1 MCRRRFFKS
10 YFYIDYNGVKYQN
23 GETVPV
29 SPFPAAGGS
38 VTITLVAARPWQITN
53 NTWLSI
59 SSIQD
64 KSGTYTIT
72 LTASANESYSSRS
85 GSFTANTLDERNRI
99 VVSFSQEPQASEKY
113 LTVSPNPLNLG
124 AEDSGTLVCYLH
136 YNGTVSI
143 VTPTW
148 SESSSVIQIDANGGV
163 TSNNTD
169 PSPVNNIPVTAT
181 YVHEGDTL
189 TTTSTVNVGAASIE
203 YRNLYVSPSAM
214 TLGKG
219 DEKGIQA
226 FVEEY
231 VNGHH
236 TRDMEVTLE
245 STWTSADDSIADV
258 SRSGNNEVVT
268 PVYGQGYFPD
278 TRNTTVTATYQ
289 GMTASCDVTVEPE
302 GYIEY
307 EIEVSPIRWT
317 LGYGETY
324 NNVIVTY
331 YVVTDGVRDDGTD
344 VTTNANTSYSPDNSA
359 TTVSVGA
366 NAVTLTGNNT
376 GTSNQDTYITVS
388 YPGCDSKNMV
398 ITNLPAVRDKRLVVT
413 PDPATINAD
422 GTSQMSAVY
431 EEWIGSTKVVSIE
444 LNPENVTWSITIGNE
459 YATIDVSGEVQG
471 TNETYET
478 QVVTVRGYYG
488 EKDVEDT
495 ADITVRAADIP
506 YNPNIVWLNDEIDLP
521 AYWTE
526 GGSSNESFE
535 FVDID
540 PSTIGIEVIS
550 GESLDVYNLY
560 VGTSDGSCDVA
571 PTSFNHETERLFI
584 GTVRVSGLGLDGTIC
599 YDDLDVYQEAGVETY
614 LLIEHEAE
622 HTDARSDIAGASLIY
637 TIQFSGIEEGSLAIS
652 GYEGNISDAYI
663 RVDGE
668 SMSVTLD
675 SNTALTQVTSDL
687 YIIAMTVYGDEI
699 SAHLIITQ
707 PAYVPTCSLVWDV
720 NTFCGDT
727 KCITVAAYR
736 SGNYEQDDLI
746 ETIGYVPQNVS
757 NISLSIISDTD
768 GMIDNGTL
776 AGNNRAQYVIYV
788 NPLNTERYA
797 IVRVE
802 GDGADGNT
810 HHDDLIIFQ
819 RYVEPDLL
827 VNGDAIHEVT
837 VTSAFTGNDYTLAWH
852 YADPDSVGIVSY
864 NGFITS
870 CTMGQKTTGGD
881 DGECDITVEVAPNT
895 GSSVFENVVIFTGT
909 SVLGLPMTAELHI
922 YQEQQDVPL
931 ITLTWNYSVHFIGR
945 PPQNN
950 FSIRFDLYNGNDEKI
965 WDNDLIESSY
975 DDSQVDQT
983 FSDTATFSVPAS
995 TSFAGLYAENSPA
1008 YTGQYWETVS
1018 KVGNVITTE
1027 LVVPS
1032 VEPIEL
1038 DIHVQAFSDAA
1049 TGSFPFEITL
1059 QSLSYEDQT
1068 PVSDAWITQA
1078 TTEAG
1083 STMIDILA
1091 NTGNTTPATLAFQDF
1106 RTRMGYW
1113 LGIHVDNQD
1122 TGTYSDI
1129 AVVIEDGTHQL
1140 DELQVM
1146 GSEGAYMVFVGG
1158 EDYDWDNGDLFIKL
1172 IDNTQPSCNFEL
1184 TYPGSTAISFN
1195 ADPTFYLDYDG
1206 NLDDDT
1212 IGLYNKSGDAFIN
1225 EITIEDVTPTRK
1237 KVIVDLEP
1245 NCSTSDKLLLFTLSA
1260 RCGSTMVTATSDQVM
1275 QSHSQGYSVTVNEQ
1289 RGFFVMVQNRL
1300 NYDIKLNSFQVY
1312 VRNDCQESSNVF
1324 QYPAPA
1330 LTIPANSS
1338 VNASDIKTEGQ
1349 YVRPNDTYAWANV
1362 SLSDVQNGTNVQ
1374 VSVGGYTDNLT
1385 YSGTNLEARFP
1396 LTRLLTLNDSS
1407 FILVIG

>member
-38 VTITLVAARPWQITN
+38 VTITLVAARPWQIVN
-53 NTWLSI
+53 NSWLSI

-64 KSGTYTIT
+64 KSGTYAIT
-72 LTASANESYSSRS
+72 LTASVNESYSSRS

-113 LTVSPNPLNLG
+113 LTISPDPLNLG
-124 AEDSGTLVCYLH
+124 AEDSGTLVCYFH
-136 YNGTVSI
+136 YNGTVSV

-148 SESSSVIQIDANGGV
+148 SESSPVIQIDANGGA

-189 TTTSTVNVGAASIE
+189 TATSFVNVGAAS
-203 YRNLYVSPSAM
+203 V
-214 TLGKG
+214 
-219 DEKGIQA
+219 
-226 FVEEY
+226 
-231 VNGHH
+231 
-236 TRDMEVTLE
+236 
-245 STWTSADDSIADV
+245 
-258 SRSGNNEVVT
+258 
-268 PVYGQGYFPD
+268 
-278 TRNTTVTATYQ
+278 
-289 GMTASCDVTVEPE
+289 
-302 GYIEY
+302 EY
-307 EIEVSPIRWT
+307 EIVVSPTTRA
-317 LGYGETY
+317 LAYGETY
-324 NNVIVTY
+324 NGVTVTY
-331 YVVTDGVRDDGTD
+331 YVITNGVRDAGTD
-344 VTTNANTSYSPDNSA
+344 VTTTANYSPDNSA
-359 TTVSVGA
+359 TTVYVGA

-376 GTSNQDTYITVS
+376 GTTSQDTVITVS
-388 YPGCDSKNMV
+388 YPNCVFKTITV
-398 ITNLPAVRDKRLVVT
+398 TNLPAVRDKRLIIT

-431 EEWIGSTKVVSIE
+431 EEWIGSTKVVSINLE
-444 LNPENVTWSITIGNE
+444 PEDVTWSITVGNE
-459 YATIDVSGEVQG
+459 YATIDAGGEVQG

-478 QVVTVRGYYG
+478 QVVTVHGYYG

-495 ADITVRAADIP
+495 ADITVRGAD
-506 YNPNIVWLNDEIDLP
+506 
-521 AYWTE
+521 
-526 GGSSNESFE
+526 
-535 FVDID
+535 
-540 PSTIGIEVIS
+540 
-550 GESLDVYNLY
+550 
-560 VGTSDGSCDVA
+560 
-571 PTSFNHETERLFI
+571 
-584 GTVRVSGLGLDGTIC
+584 
-599 YDDLDVYQEAGVETY
+599 
-614 LLIEHEAE
+614 
-622 HTDARSDIAGASLIY
+622 
-637 TIQFSGIEEGSLAIS
+637 
-652 GYEGNISDAYI
+652 
-663 RVDGE
+663 
-668 SMSVTLD
+668 
-675 SNTALTQVTSDL
+675 
-687 YIIAMTVYGDEI
+687 
-699 SAHLIITQ
+699 
-707 PAYVPTCSLVWDV
+707 VPTCSLVWDI

-727 KCITVAAYR
+727 KYVIVDAYR
-736 SGNYEQDDLI
+736 PGNYEQDDLI
-746 ETIGYVPQNVS
+746 EAVGYIPQNVS
-757 NISLSIISDTD
+757 NISLSIVSDTD

-776 AGNNRAQYVIYV
+776 AGNNRAQYVILI
-788 NPLNTERYA
+788 NPLNTERHA
-797 IVRVE
+797 IVRIE

-810 HHDDLIIFQ
+810 YHDDLIIFQ

-827 VNGDAIHEVT
+827 VNGSAIYEVT

-852 YADPDSVGIVSY
+852 YADPNSVGIVSY

-870 CTMGQKTTGGD
+870 CTMGQKTTNVD

-895 GSSVFENVVIFTGT
+895 GSSVFENVVIFSGM
-909 SVLGLPMTAELHI
+909 SVLGERMTAELHI
-922 YQEQQDVPL
+922 SQEPQYVPTVT
-931 ITLTWNYSVHFIGR
+931 ITWNYSVHFIGR
-945 PPQNN
+945 PPQGS
-950 FSIRFDLYNGNDEKI
+950 FDIRFDLYNGNNENI
-965 WDNDLIESSY
+965 WDTELSDSSY
-975 DDSQVDQT
+975 DDTEVNQT
-983 FSDTATFSVPAS
+983 FTGTTTITVPAS
-995 TSFAGLYAENSPA
+995 TSFAGLKAENNPQ

-1032 VEPIEL
+1032 VVPIEL

-1078 TTEAG
+1078 TTETG
-1083 STMIDILA
+1083 STTIDVLA

-1140 DELQVM
+1140 DELSVI
-1146 GSEGAYMVFVGG
+1146 GSGGDYMVFVGG

-1172 IDNTQPSCNFEL
+1172 IDNTQPPCNFEL
-1184 TYPGSTAISFN
+1184 TYPGSTAISFD

-1206 NLDDDT
+1206 NLDENT
-1212 IGLYNKSGDAFIN
+1212 IGLYNNPGSALIN
-1225 EITIEDVTPTRK
+1225 EITIEDVTSTRK

-1245 NCSTSDKLLLFTLSA
+1245 NCSTSDRLLLFTLSA

-1300 NYDIKLNSFQVY
+1300 NYDVKLNSFQVY
-1312 VRNDCQESSNVF
+1312 VMNDCQASVNVF
-1324 QYPAPA
+1324 QYPGPA

-1338 VNASDIKTEGQ
+1338 VNASDIKSEGQ

-1362 SLSDVQNGTNVQ
+1362 ALSDVQNGVNVR
-1374 VSVGGYTDNLT
+1374 VAVGGYSDDLT

-1396 LTRLLTLNDSS
+1396 LTGPLTLNDSS